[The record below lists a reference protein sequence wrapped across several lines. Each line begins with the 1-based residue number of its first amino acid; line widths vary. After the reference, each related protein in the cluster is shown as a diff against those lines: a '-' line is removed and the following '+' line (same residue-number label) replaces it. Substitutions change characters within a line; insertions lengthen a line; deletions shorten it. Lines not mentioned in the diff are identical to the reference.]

1 MRQTNDLMWQA
12 DDHEAALS
20 ASDAVVDLAFRI
32 DCAQLPVDHA
42 WLLYRALAR
51 VLPWLQAEPC
61 AAVHSIFGA
70 ASGNGWTRPPAD
82 AGALIQLSKRT
93 RLSLRLPQH
102 RVSAAARLSGCV
114 LDIGGHSLA
123 VGSSQVK
130 PLRASSTVFARS
142 VAVSVAGAHIE
153 AGDEAAFSRA
163 VAERLAAMNIR
174 APKLLC
180 GLAHSIA
187 TDGATFGARSVML
200 AELGADESIRIQQ
213 RGLGADLK
221 LGCGIFLPHKNIAA
235 VPKHN

>member
-1 MRQTNDLMWQA
+1 MWQE
-12 DDHEAALS
+12 DEPTNDHEAALS

-102 RVSAAARLSGCV
+102 RVSAAARLSGRA
-114 LDIGGHSLA
+114 LDVGGHSLV

-142 VAVSVAGAHIE
+142 VAVSVAGAHGEI
-153 AGDEAAFSRA
+153 GDETAFSRA

-187 TDGATFGARSVML
+187 TDGATLGARSVML
-200 AELGADESIRIQQ
+200 AELGAEESIRLQQ
-213 RGLGADLK
+213 HGLGADLK